1 MQVESLHPEVATAV
15 VSSLHFHHRHLSFHK
30 AVLLSF
36 AEQTF
41 SFQERT
47 VLLDSIAL
55 AVIIDKNLIPA
66 QKVISFSKAIASA
79 TSLPFRSALLHQ
91 TTFHRPKV
99 SEPSLACVKVFD
111 ITLVLTFHTILRL
124 RVTVLLS
131 TCTEAILESDLPSS
145 SH

>member
-1 MQVESLHPEVATAV
+1 MLVGSLHPEVVTAV
-15 VSSLHFHHRHLSFHK
+15 VFSLHFHHRHLSFHK
-30 AVLLSF
+30 AVLPSF

-47 VLLDSIAL
+47 APLDSIAL
-55 AVIIDKNLIPA
+55 AVIIDKSLIPV
-66 QKVISFSKAIASA
+66 QRVISFSKAAASA

-111 ITLVLTFHTILRL
+111 ITLVLTFHTVLKLR
-124 RVTVLLS
+124 S
-131 TCTEAILESDLPSS
+131 TTA
-145 SH
+145 

>member
-1 MQVESLHPEVATAV
+1 MAF
-15 VSSLHFHHRHLSFHK
+15 SLHFHHRHLSFHK

-41 SFQERT
+41 FFQERT
-47 VLLDSIAL
+47 APLDLIVL
-55 AVIIDKNLIPA
+55 AVIIDKSLIPV
-66 QKVISFSKAIASA
+66 QRVISFLKAIASA

-111 ITLVLTFHTILRL
+111 IILVLTFHTILEL
-124 RVTVLLS
+124 RATAL
-131 TCTEAILESDLPSS
+131 
-145 SH
+145 